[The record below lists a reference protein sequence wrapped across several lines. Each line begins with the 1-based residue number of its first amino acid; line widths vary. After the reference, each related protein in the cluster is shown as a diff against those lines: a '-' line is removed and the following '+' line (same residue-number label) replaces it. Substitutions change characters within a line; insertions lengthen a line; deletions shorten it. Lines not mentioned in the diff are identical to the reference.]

1 MAEFCLEC
9 FNIIN
14 ETNDNEDKYIMSEDL
29 DLCEGCGKWKNVV
42 VCTRRAYYLRK
53 YRLILFPFKVIIL
66 ILYILWR
73 FFIIPYTIYKSM
85 KIKKKDA
92 SN

>member
-9 FNIIN
+9 FNKIN
-14 ETNDNEDKYIMSEDL
+14 ETNDDECKYIMSDDL
-29 DLCEGCGKWKNVV
+29 DLCEECGKWKKVV
-42 VCTRRAYYLRK
+42 VCSRRIYYLRK
-53 YRLILFPFKVIIL
+53 YRLIIFPFKVIIL

-92 SN
+92 SD